1 MAELVYPP
9 VIAGLR
15 ATFAVMGTKISIVG
29 AGNVPQQGGVVVAS
43 NHISYLDFIFVGYA
57 CRPAGRLVRFMAKSS
72 VFDHRVSGPLMR
84 GMGHIPVDRDA
95 GAASYAT
102 ALRTLRGGEVVGV
115 FPEATMSRTLEPKEF
130 KTGAV
135 RLARASKSPLI
146 PMGVWGT
153 QRLSSY
159 DKRSTWRQRNV
170 PIVVCVGEPVDASG
184 DADEA
189 TRRLREAVTDLVDEA
204 RARYPDSGE
213 GQWWQPA
220 RLGGT
225 APASQGQRSGD

>member
-15 ATFAVMGTKISIVG
+15 ASFAILGTKISIVG
-29 AGNVPQQGGVVVAS
+29 ADNVPKQGGVVVAS

-72 VFDHRVSGPLMR
+72 VFEHRVSGPLMR
-84 GMGHIPVDRDA
+84 GMKHIPVDRDA

-102 ALRTLRGGEVVGV
+102 ALRMLRDGEVVGV
-115 FPEATMSRTLEPKEF
+115 FPEATMSRTMEPKEF

-135 RLARASKSPLI
+135 RLARASKAPLI
-146 PMGVWGT
+146 PVGVWGT

-159 DKRSTWRQRNV
+159 DERSTWKQRNI

-184 DADEA
+184 DSEEA
-189 TRRLREAVTDLVDEA
+189 TQRLRTAVTDLVDQA
-204 RARYPDSGE
+204 RDRYPDSGE

-225 APASQGQRSGD
+225 APTSQEKSAGD